1 MRFTCASQTESSA
14 KHGRIFL
21 SSLNPQPS
29 TLDHQPNM
37 ADRDYSKYQKKVI
50 QRYYDN
56 RDGLDGQRLSE
67 LVADLYLAEGKKR
80 AKLWETA
87 KELMGRLNV
96 PPTRIEH
103 VIQSADPT
111 ILAEV
116 VKDIAAGKIRPAP
129 KQPPTPPPAS
139 M

>member
-1 MRFTCASQTESSA
+1 
-14 KHGRIFL
+14 
-21 SSLNPQPS
+21 
-29 TLDHQPNM
+29 M

-67 LVADLYLAEGKKR
+67 LVADLYLAEGKKK

-87 KELMGRLNV
+87 KELMTRLNV
-96 PPTRIEH
+96 PASRVEH
-103 VIQSADPT
+103 VVATGDAA

-116 VKDIAAGKIRPAP
+116 VKDIASGKIRPAP
-129 KQPPTPPPAS
+129 KQPPTPPPA
-139 M
+139 

>member
-1 MRFTCASQTESSA
+1 
-14 KHGRIFL
+14 
-21 SSLNPQPS
+21 
-29 TLDHQPNM
+29 M
-37 ADRDYSKYQKKVI
+37 ADRDYSRYQQKVI

-56 RDGLDGQRLSE
+56 RDQVDEQRLSD
-67 LVADLYLAEGKKR
+67 LVANLYLAEGKKKV
-80 AKLWETA
+80 KLWDTA

-103 VIQSADPT
+103 VIATADPA

-129 KQPPTPPPAS
+129 KQPPTPPPA
-139 M
+139 